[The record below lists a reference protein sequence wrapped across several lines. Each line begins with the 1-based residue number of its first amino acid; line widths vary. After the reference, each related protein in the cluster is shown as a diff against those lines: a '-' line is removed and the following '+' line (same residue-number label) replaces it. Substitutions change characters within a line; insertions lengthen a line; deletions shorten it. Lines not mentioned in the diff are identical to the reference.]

1 MMQNQPIEKKIIQ
14 CLLIEDV
21 ASDAQQIHQ
30 MLEDAQIDDL
40 KIKWV
45 SGISRGINHLKEG
58 KFDVILLDLNLS
70 ESRGLDN
77 FKKLYNLVN
86 DIPIVVLTSINDE
99 KMALRAVQ
107 EGAQDYIVKDQ
118 VDVIL
123 LLRSL
128 RHAIARSRTQDRLRE
143 AEERYRTV
151 ANYAYDWEYW
161 ENPDGSM
168 RWVSPSCVRITGY
181 TSEQFMNIP
190 FLLHSII
197 ILEDRKIF
205 SHHRQLVAAHPG
217 VRQVQ
222 FRIRR
227 KDGRIVWIEHVC
239 QEVTSS
245 DGNFIGVRASNRDI
259 TERRISDEALK
270 QSEEKFRK
278 VIQSANDALIIFDLN
293 TSVITDV
300 NTKAV
305 DLLKMDIDKLI
316 GISFLD
322 IHPQGDGD
330 RYKKLFSS
338 LTEENIIAEEVFV
351 QSAQGEKIP
360 VEISSSIISLKGKKY
375 VLAIYHDIRERR
387 QSEEKLR
394 KLSLAVEQ
402 SPASVLIT
410 DTEGVIEYVNG
421 KFCEVTGY
429 TMEEVIGQ
437 KPSLLKSKNTSPD
450 QYKSLWSTITQ
461 GNEWRG
467 EFCNRKKNGSLFW
480 EFISISP
487 IKEANGAITHFL
499 AVKEDITFRKQYE
512 KKLIHQANFDA
523 LTDLPNR
530 ILAFDRL
537 TQAINMAQRKKQT
550 VAVMF
555 IDLDYF
561 KVVNDTLGHAV
572 GDELLVKAA
581 HRLQLSIRTSDTVA
595 RLGGDEFLIILP
607 DLNAAA
613 QASIVVKRILE
624 DFSVPFILS
633 EREIFITASIGITVY
648 PADGDDPHVLLK
660 NADAAMYQ
668 AKEESRNTFRFFLP
682 EMNNIAVQRMELEHD
697 LRRAIEHQELFIY
710 YQPIFT
716 LDSGKL
722 MAVEALLRWK
732 HPQKG
737 YISPERFIP
746 LAEETGLIDQIGAWV
761 LRQACQQLVEWIGLV
776 GHPFRMAVNVSARQ
790 FQSKTLVST
799 VSQALDINDL
809 DPGLLE
815 LEVTERLLMEDSS
828 KTTDVIN
835 QLKSIGISFS
845 IDDFGIGY
853 SALSYLKKYDFNTL
867 KIDRSFIHDVASNDT
882 SNTAL
887 CNAIIAMAHSL
898 HLRVIG
904 EGVETKQQLDFLK
917 SKSCD
922 GAQGYYFSKP
932 LSVEDFLDFIKHY
945 QNNFCPNPQSL
956 I

>member
-1 MMQNQPIEKKIIQ
+1 MTQNQSVEKQILQ

-40 KIKWV
+40 KMKWV
-45 SGISRGINHLKEG
+45 SGLSRGINHLK
-58 KFDVILLDLNLS
+58 KNCFDVVLLDLNLS
-70 ESRGLDN
+70 DNHGLDN
-77 FKKLYNLVN
+77 FKKLYSLVN
-86 DIPIVVLTSINDE
+86 EIPIIVLTSIDDE
-99 KMALRAVQ
+99 KLALKAVQ

-128 RHAIARSRTQDRLRE
+128 RHAIARSKTQDRLRE

-168 RWVSPSCVRITGY
+168 QWVSPSCARITGY
-181 TSEQFMNIP
+181 TSDQFMNIP

-197 ILEDRKIF
+197 VLEDRKIF
-205 SHHRQLVAAHPG
+205 SHHRQLVASHPG

-227 KDGRIVWIEHVC
+227 KDGCVVWIEHVC

-245 DGNFIGVRASNRDI
+245 DGAFIGVRASNRDI
-259 TERRISDEALK
+259 TERQLSDEALR

-278 VIQSANDALIIFDLN
+278 VIQSANDALIVFDLQ
-293 TSVITDV
+293 SSAITDV

-305 DLLKMDIDKLI
+305 DLLGMEVDQLI
-316 GISFLD
+316 GLTFVD
-322 IHPQGDGD
+322 IHPKEEHEKYQ
-330 RYKKLFSS
+330 KIFSD
-338 LTEENIIAEEVFV
+338 LTEENFIGEEVFV
-351 QSAQGEKIP
+351 QNGKNEKIP
-360 VEISSSIISLKGKKY
+360 VEINSSIISLKDKKF

-387 QSEEKLR
+387 KSEEKVR

-410 DTEGVIEYVNG
+410 DTDGVIEYVNS

-429 TMEEVIGQ
+429 SMNEVIGQ
-437 KPSLLKSKNTSPD
+437 KPGLLKSDSTTPD
-450 QYKSLWSTITQ
+450 QYKSLWSTIKK

-467 EFCNRKKNGSLFW
+467 EFCNKKKSGALFW

-487 IKEANGAITHFL
+487 IKEANGTITHFL

-537 TQAINMAQRKKQT
+537 TQAINMAQRKNQT

-613 QASIVVKRILE
+613 QASIVVNRILE

-633 EREIFITASIGITVY
+633 DKEIFITTSIGITIY

-668 AKEESRNTFRFFLP
+668 AKEASRNTFRFFLP
-682 EMNNIAVQRMELEHD
+682 EMNNVALQRMELEHD
-697 LRRAIEHQELFIY
+697 LRRAIENHELTVY

-716 LDSGKL
+716 IATGKL
-722 MAVEALLRWK
+722 MAAEALLRWK
-732 HPQKG
+732 HPDKG

-761 LRQACQQLVEWIGLV
+761 IKEACHQLVIWIDQV

-790 FQSKTLVST
+790 FKNKSLVST
-799 VSQALDINDL
+799 VTQSLESNDL
-809 DPGLLE
+809 DSGLLE
-815 LEVTERLLMEDSS
+815 LEVTERLLMEDSP

-835 QLKSIGISFS
+835 QLKSIGVSFS

-853 SALSYLKKYDFNTL
+853 SALSYLNKYDFNTL
-867 KIDRSFIHDVASNDT
+867 KIDRSFIRDVTSSDSSNI
-882 SNTAL
+882 AL

-898 HLRVIG
+898 NLSVIG

-922 GAQGYYFSKP
+922 GAQGYYFSKA
-932 LSVEDFLDFIKHY
+932 LSVEDFFDFINHY
-945 QNNFCPNPQSL
+945 LASFQLNT
-956 I
+956 